1 MEEPWMLTLATS
13 RLCPY
18 TSSIYRCIVRV
29 PRRYRL
35 SVTLHL
41 PAIFRSF
48 HNIRSDAER
57 RSRASRDH
65 NLLSVAGFWS
75 VNVTFCQYRVMYN
88 SVQILFR
95 LKYKTYFNWDLI
107 TTDTEDYCFRTCTSI
122 ACNVVDRD
130 THVTNFPDLQHTNV
144 CERNYIRYYGY
155 FLQSFFLNIWIFN
168 L

>member
-1 MEEPWMLTLATS
+1 MNLCMHLHFVVTARIEEPWMLTLATS
-13 RLCPY
+13 RLCPH

-41 PAIFRSF
+41 PAIFRPF
-48 HNIRSDAER
+48 HNIRIDTER
-57 RSRASRDH
+57 RNRASRDH

-75 VNVTFCQYRVMYN
+75 FNVTSCQYGVMYS

-95 LKYKTYFNWDLI
+95 LKCKTFFSWDLV
-107 TTDTEDYCFRTCTSI
+107 TTDTEYDCFRTCI

-130 THVTNFPDLQHTNV
+130 TQVTNFPDLQHTNV
-144 CERNYIRYYGY
+144 CERNYIR
-155 FLQSFFLNIWIFN
+155 
-168 L
+168 